1 MKPAWIAVESETR
14 ETCNATPVF
23 WACTRLEIM
32 APQRARTPFLGS
44 RDSSAPKLEVHYMHR
59 WTVHPCVLN
68 ACIFIDTYA
77 YIHTCMHVY
86 IHTYLHPACLHTYIL
101 THVVIYMHGYIV
113 TRCLPS
119 FLTFSLPYFLTSLLT
134 YCLALH
140 CIASHYITL
149 IGFTHAVYLWESWEY
164 LRIATITWALDGESG
179 DNRAWPADS
188 GAVAPEWATEIWTCD
203 HWDKDVRTCTPT
215 TIHHHLLPKYLLHLL
230 PLSLQIVRD
239 SLKSLLEKPV
249 ATTKWCHSHVS

>member
-1 MKPAWIAVESETR
+1 MVRWVKPAWIVVESETR
-14 ETCNATPVF
+14 ETCNANATPVF

-44 RDSSAPKLEVHYMHR
+44 RDSSAPKLEVHYM
-59 WTVHPCVLN
+59 T
-68 ACIFIDTYA
+68 CIDGP
-77 YIHTCMHVY
+77 YIHAYWMHADSY
-86 IHTYLHPACLHTYIL
+86 IHMHTFIHACMYTFILTCIPACLQTYIL
-101 THVVIYMHGYIV
+101 THVVICMHGYIV
-113 TRCLPS
+113 TWCLPS

-149 IGFTHAVYLWESWEY
+149 FCGKVEEVSENCNNHLGSGRWERRQQGLASWF
-164 LRIATITWALDGESG
+164 WSCCP
-179 DNRAWPADS
+179 W
-188 GAVAPEWATEIWTCD
+188 EIWTCD
-203 HWDKDVRTCTPT
+203 HWDKDFRTCTPT
-215 TIHHHLLPKYLLHLL
+215 TIHHHLLPKYLSHLL

-249 ATTKWCHSHVS
+249 AQPCLVNSRIHG